1 MTCEMTWKW
10 DIMTFV
16 IKRDAITTQFHSN
29 ERAVVKMKVMKVH
42 SGEMKSNKASQ
53 PVSHT
58 SDHDSV
64 FPSCSYN
71 WRKQIEGK
79 I

>member
-1 MTCEMTWKW
+1 M
-10 DIMTFV
+10 
-16 IKRDAITTQFHSN
+16 
-29 ERAVVKMKVMKVH
+29 RAVVKMKVMKVH
-42 SGEMKSNKASQ
+42 SGEMKSNQ

-64 FPSCSYN
+64 FPSRSFN

>member
-1 MTCEMTWKW
+1 M
-10 DIMTFV
+10 
-16 IKRDAITTQFHSN
+16 
-29 ERAVVKMKVMKVH
+29 RAVVKMKVMKVH
-42 SGEMKSNKASQ
+42 SGEIKSNKASQ